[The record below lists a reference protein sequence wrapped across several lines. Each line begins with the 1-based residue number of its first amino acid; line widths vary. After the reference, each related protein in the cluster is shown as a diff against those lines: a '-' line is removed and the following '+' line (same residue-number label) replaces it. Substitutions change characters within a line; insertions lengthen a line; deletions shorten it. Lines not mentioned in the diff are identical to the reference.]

1 MSVAT
6 RRARGARALVAFAFA
21 FAMSLMLISG
31 RAPAQSFNVDIDQ
44 QGPSP
49 QLGHGVPSS
58 AFGAAAGQPGVWNSY
73 LSTSTAASPLV
84 NLAGAGTG
92 ATVQITATSTSPT
105 TLGFNNPANSGDFAL
120 LLNDGAQI
128 GTTLQGGSRTY
139 TFSGLVPGAY
149 SIVTYTARPQG
160 TNGHLLI
167 DIPGSNEGQ
176 LVATGTPTGNTFT
189 PGVTHVTHTMS
200 LAGSSFNINLT
211 DIAGEP
217 AGYVDG
223 FQITL
228 IPEPTAFVGL
238 LAFPL
243 LGRRWRRRT
252 HDVSVGGRRLRWR
265 LAR

>member
-1 MSVAT
+1 MSVFI
-6 RRARGARALVAFAFA
+6 RRARCARTLAAFAFVT
-21 FAMSLMLISG
+21 SLMLVSG

-49 QLGHGVPSS
+49 QLGQGVPSS

-128 GTTLQGGSRTY
+128 GTTVQGGSRTY
-139 TFSGLVPGAY
+139 TFSGLAPGAY
-149 SIVTYTARPQG
+149 SIFTYTARPQG

-176 LVATGTPTGNTFT
+176 LTATGTPTGNTFT
-189 PGVTHVTHTMS
+189 PGVTHVTHTLS
-200 LAGSSFNINLT
+200 LSGSSFNINLT
-211 DIAGEP
+211 DVPGDP

-228 IPEPTAFVGL
+228 IPEPGTVAFLMAPLVL
-238 LAFPL
+238 LRPR
-243 LGRRWRRRT
+243 RRWYN
-252 HDVSVGGRRLRWR
+252 
-265 LAR
+265 

>member
-1 MSVAT
+1 MSVFI
-6 RRARGARALVAFAFA
+6 RRARCARTLAAFAFVP
-21 FAMSLMLISG
+21 SLMVVSG

-49 QLGHGVPSS
+49 QLGQGVPSS

-84 NLAGAGTG
+84 NLAGAGTS
-92 ATVQITATSTSPT
+92 AAVQITATSTSPT

-128 GTTLQGGSRTY
+128 GTTVQGGSRTY
-139 TFSGLVPGAY
+139 TFSGLAPGTY
-149 SIVTYTARPQG
+149 SVFTYTARPQG

-176 LVATGTPTGNTFT
+176 LTATGTPTGNTFT
-189 PGVTHVTHTMS
+189 PGVTHVTHTLS
-200 LAGSSFNINLT
+200 LSGSSFNINLT
-211 DIAGEP
+211 DVPGDP

-228 IPEPTAFVGL
+228 IPEPGAVASIMAPLVL
-238 LAFPL
+238 LRPR
-243 LGRRWRRRT
+243 RRWYT
-252 HDVSVGGRRLRWR
+252 
-265 LAR
+265 